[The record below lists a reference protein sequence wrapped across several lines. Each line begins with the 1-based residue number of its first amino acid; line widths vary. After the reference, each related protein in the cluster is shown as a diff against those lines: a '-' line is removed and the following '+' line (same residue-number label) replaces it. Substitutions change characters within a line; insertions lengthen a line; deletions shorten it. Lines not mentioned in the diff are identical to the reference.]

1 MAPIFAS
8 IYFETTHRPIAI
20 FLTMMDDSQE
30 DLDCNEALN
39 QSEEE
44 AVNAFQFELIPY
56 TDRRCTKFG
65 IHRRTFTT
73 RLQQHGGNLARLLPN
88 HVLPELIE
96 HTLEMAIE
104 QQILSDRTARE
115 EDWIMINM
123 SSDRLQSAYQ
133 SHRVS
138 IGDWILDGT
147 GSRAMLEKMS
157 QVLNSNETFQM
168 DDTFHI
174 EITHVRNPG
183 TGRGRNQNKPGLT
196 PVDQLL
202 KRKKNVIRIN
212 NYDDLCC
219 ARAIVTAK
227 AHKDYGS
234 GHWITRSCKRGFPLQ
249 EQYARELH
257 NQAGVPLGA
266 CGLGEI
272 QLFQNSLPEYQLIVI
287 DVELAYQLIFK
298 GPSKPKEKQLVL
310 IKHKEHYHTCTS
322 LTGFFGTVYYCV
334 ECEKSFAVDDSEHHQ
349 CKGKRCYACE
359 QTCCTE
365 FQEIQA
371 TLYCTECCRS
381 FFTQQCYQNH
391 LYYTTSGKKAS
402 GNSVCEVKKRCPG
415 CNKVEHSKQ
424 KIRQHQCGHSRC
436 PSCHRYVDIT
446 THKCYIQPIVPDS
459 NARKRKRD
467 ERVPPPLFV
476 YFDIEAMQDT
486 GIHVANLV
494 CAETNEEDT
503 SYVFSGATCIEQFLA
518 WLQTLTQTD
527 DVEYLRH
534 VIAIA
539 HNFQGYD
546 SYFILEELYK
556 QCVCPKQIVNGAK
569 ILSMSLD
576 HIKFIDSMAFLQM
589 SLASF
594 TKAFGL
600 QELKKGFF
608 PHFFNRAEYQHYVGP
623 MPAKDYYDPKS
634 MKPERKQQFDTWY
647 QSKLD
652 EQATFH
658 FQQELIAYC
667 QSDVQLLKQ
676 RCMKFQQE
684 FQSLTNFN
692 PMEQCITIAS
702 ACNRFFR
709 TNCILPGTLACEPV
723 LGWYGSAKPHSIV
736 ALEWLNWVE
745 HSENKRLLHAGNQ
758 GECQV
763 QIGLNKTY
771 VDGYDPN
778 TNTIYEFNGCFFHG
792 CTTCFNN
799 RDQTHAKLNN
809 KTMAEV
815 YQSTMHRIA
824 HLQHSGYN
832 VIVMWECAWKQ
843 LKQQNLNI
851 LPFLNQLDLTNR
863 LRPRDAFFGGRTNAV
878 QLYYQVQPGEQI
890 RYVDYTSLYPFVN
903 KNCQY
908 PVGHPLII
916 NNPSFSIEEYFGLA
930 LCKIL
935 PPRELYHPVLPYR
948 CNGKLMFPLCRTC
961 AETQVKFP
969 LSERVCQCSHNED
982 ERALTGTWCTPEVM
996 EAKRQGYTIV
1006 QLYEVWHFPNTSN
1019 LLFKQYVDTFLKLK
1033 QEASGWPAD
1042 VGEDP
1047 EKRQDYI
1054 VNYLRHENIQLDA
1067 EKIDKNPGKRST
1079 AKMMLNSFWGKFGEQ
1094 SNKTQVQAFTAPS
1107 AFYKLL
1113 QNEEQQIHSI
1123 RIVNEHMI
1131 EVVHDYIEDSI
1142 PTQVNINIFIACFTT
1157 CWARLKLYEALQQ
1170 LQQQVLY
1177 FDTDSVIYKWKPNAP
1192 ELPLGQYLGQFTN
1205 ELDDPSDYIT
1215 EFAAAGPKNYG
1226 YRTLKGKTECKVRGF
1241 SLNTRGQEQLNFD
1254 ILKKNIIDEVTQ
1266 PQPVANSI
1274 PVFNPHKIVRNP
1286 TTKQLS
1292 TETQIKRYQLVFD
1305 KRVVDSSNFQSYPYG
1320 YQDSNSQ
1327 GTATTIEYPLLSLQ
1341 SMVDNI
1347 TQDSVDIYQG
1357 LLDGTLDIFQ

>member
-1 MAPIFAS
+1 
-8 IYFETTHRPIAI
+8 
-20 FLTMMDDSQE
+20 MDDSQE
-30 DLDCNEALN
+30 DLYCNEALN
-39 QSEEE
+39 ELEEEE
-44 AVNAFQFELIPY
+44 ATNAFQFELVPY

-65 IHRRTFTT
+65 IHRRTFTA
-73 RLQQHGGNLARLLPN
+73 RLRQHGGNLAQLVPN

-96 HTLEMAIE
+96 HTLEQAIQ
-104 QQILSDRTARE
+104 QQILSDRTVKN

-138 IGDWILDGT
+138 IADWILDGT

-157 QVLNSNETFQM
+157 QVLNSNEQFQM

-183 TGRGRNQNKPGLT
+183 TGSGQNQNKPGLT
-196 PVDQLL
+196 PVGQLL
-202 KRKKNVIRIN
+202 RRKKNVIRIN

-227 AHKDYGS
+227 AHQDYGS

-266 CGLGEI
+266 CGLAET
-272 QLFQNSLPEYQLIVI
+272 QLFQNSLSEYQLIVI
-287 DVELAYQLIFK
+287 DAELGYQLIFK
-298 GPSKPKEKQLVL
+298 GQPKPKEKQLVL

-322 LTGFFGTVYYCV
+322 LTGFFGTSYYCT
-334 ECEKSFAVDDSEHHQ
+334 ECEKSFAVDDSRHHR
-349 CKGKRCYACE
+349 CKGKRCYAC
-359 QTCCTE
+359 QQAKCMN
-365 FQEIQA
+365 FQEAQA
-371 TLYCTECCRS
+371 TLYCVECCRS
-381 FFTQQCYQNH
+381 FFNQQCYAYH
-391 LYYTTSGKKAS
+391 LHYTPSGRKAN
-402 GNSVCEVKKRCPG
+402 GNSVCQVKKRCPG
-415 CNKVEHSKQ
+415 CNKVENGKQ
-424 KIRQHQCGHSRC
+424 DIREHQCGHAKC
-436 PSCHRYVDIT
+436 PSCHKYVET
-446 THKCYIQPIVPDS
+446 GTHKCYIQPIVPES

-494 CAETNEEDT
+494 CAETNEDDT

-518 WLQTLTQTD
+518 WLQTLIQTD
-527 DVEYLRH
+527 DVEYLRQ

-556 QCVCPKQIVNGAK
+556 QCVCPKQVVNGAK

-608 PHFFNRAEYQHYVGP
+608 PHFFNRAEFQQYVGP
-623 MPAKDYYDPKS
+623 MPARDYYDPKS
-634 MKPERKQQFDTWY
+634 MKPDRKQQFETWY
-647 QSKLD
+647 LSKLD

-658 FQQELIAYC
+658 LQQELIAYC

-676 RCMKFQQE
+676 GCMKFQQE
-684 FQSLTNFN
+684 IQTLTNFN

-723 LGWYGSAKPHSIV
+723 LGWYGSAKPHSNV
-736 ALEWLNWVE
+736 ALEWLNWVQ
-745 HSENKRLLHAGNQ
+745 HSEGKRILHAGNQ
-758 GECQV
+758 EEYQV
-763 QIGLNKTY
+763 SMGANKTY
-771 VDGYDPN
+771 VDGFDPS

-792 CTTCFNN
+792 CFTCFDN
-799 RDQTHAKLNN
+799 RDQTHPKLNH

-815 YQSTMHRIA
+815 YHSTMQRIA
-824 HLQHSGYN
+824 HLQYAGYN
-832 VIVMWECAWKQ
+832 VVVMWECTWKQ

-851 LPFLNQLDLTNR
+851 QSFLKQLNLTNR
-863 LRPRDAFFGGRTNAV
+863 LQPRDAFFGGRTNAV
-878 QLYYQVQPGEQI
+878 QLYYEVQPGEQI

-916 NNPSFSIEEYFGLA
+916 NNPSFSIDDYFGLA
-930 LCKIL
+930 QCKIL
-935 PPRELYHPVLPYR
+935 PPRKLYHPVLPYR

-961 AETQVKFP
+961 AETQVKLP
-969 LSERVCQCSHNED
+969 LNERVCQCCHNED
-982 ERALTGTWCTPEVM
+982 ERALTGTWCTPEIM
-996 EAKRQGYTIV
+996 EAKRQGYTII

-1019 LLFKQYVDTFLKLK
+1019 LLFKHYVDTFLKLK
-1033 QEASGWPAD
+1033 QEASGWPAE
-1042 VGEDP
+1042 VGDDP

-1054 VNYLRHENIQLDA
+1054 VNYLQHENIQLDP
-1067 EKIDKNPGKRST
+1067 EKIEKNPGKRST

-1094 SNKTQVQAFTAPS
+1094 SNKNQVQAFTSPS
-1107 AFYKLL
+1107 EFYKLL
-1113 QNEEQQIHSI
+1113 RNEEQQIHSI

-1142 PTQVNINIFIACFTT
+1142 PPQVNINIFIACFTT
-1157 CWARLKLYEALQQ
+1157 CWARLKLYEALHH

-1177 FDTDSVIYKWKPNAP
+1177 FDTDSVIYKWKPNEP

-1205 ELDDPSDYIT
+1205 ELDDPNDYIT

-1254 ILKKNIIDEVTQ
+1254 ILKKNIIEEVTQ
-1266 PQPVANSI
+1266 PQPVPNNI
-1274 PVFNPHKIVRNP
+1274 PVFNPHKIVRDP

-1305 KRVVDSSNFQSYPYG
+1305 KRVVDSTNFQSYPYG
-1320 YQDSNSQ
+1320 YRDSHEIIDN
-1327 GTATTIEYPLLSLQ
+1327 TEYPEHPLISLQ
-1341 SMVDNI
+1341 SVVDSI
-1347 TQDSVDIYQG
+1347 TQDSINIYQG
-1357 LLDGTLDIFQ
+1357 LLDETLDIFQ